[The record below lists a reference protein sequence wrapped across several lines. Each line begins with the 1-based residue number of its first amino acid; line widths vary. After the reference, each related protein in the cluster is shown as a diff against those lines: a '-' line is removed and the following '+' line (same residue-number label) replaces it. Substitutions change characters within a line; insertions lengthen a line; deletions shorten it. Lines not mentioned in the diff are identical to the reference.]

1 MPGDIVYVDFV
12 TENLQV
18 QYNSS
23 QAWYVLPNQEEDE
36 VLLFKSAESE
46 ETASQGE
53 FTFCVACTYLM
64 LMTVNSMP
72 SCRVLQSTSQ

>member
-23 QAWYVLPNQEEDE
+23 QAWYYLPSQEEDE
-36 VLLFKSAESE
+36 ILIFKSAESE
-46 ETASQGE
+46 DGASQGE
-53 FTFCVACTYLM
+53 FTFAEAAFI
-64 LMTVNSMP
+64 
-72 SCRVLQSTSQ
+72 